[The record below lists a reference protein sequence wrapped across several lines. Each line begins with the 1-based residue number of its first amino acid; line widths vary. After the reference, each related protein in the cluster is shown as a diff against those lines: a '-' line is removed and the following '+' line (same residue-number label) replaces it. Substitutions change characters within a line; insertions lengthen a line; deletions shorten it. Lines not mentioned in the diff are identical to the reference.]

1 LENVQKED
9 KTVRFS
15 VSLEK
20 SLMDYIDKHCEE
32 KSYGS
37 RSEFIRD
44 LVREKAVD
52 EKWDEGKESFGVLTI
67 IYDHHQ
73 RELNDKMNDLQHT
86 NLLNIICNLH
96 VHLNHHDCLETIL
109 LKGSPK
115 QIERLANEIGALK
128 GVKHKALTKT
138 TTLDF

>member
-1 LENVQKED
+1 
-9 KTVRFS
+9 
-15 VSLEK
+15 
-20 SLMDYIDKHCEE
+20 
-32 KSYGS
+32 
-37 RSEFIRD
+37 
-44 LVREKAVD
+44 
-52 EKWDEGKESFGVLTI
+52 
-67 IYDHHQ
+67 
-73 RELNDKMNDLQHT
+73 MNDLQHT